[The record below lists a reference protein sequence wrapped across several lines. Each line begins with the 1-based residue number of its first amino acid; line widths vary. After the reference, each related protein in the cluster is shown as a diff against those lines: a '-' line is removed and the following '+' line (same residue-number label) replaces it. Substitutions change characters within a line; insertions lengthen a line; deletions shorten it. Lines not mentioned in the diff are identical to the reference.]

1 MEETNKKISF
11 LKRIK
16 IAIFKLEHYGF
27 FLGEKF
33 SVAIKYFLLLLL
45 ILSVVMSFVDTYS
58 LNKMAKKAYQ
68 YVKNELPE
76 FSYQEGILEFNQ
88 IVEAYDSDYGFRLFI
103 NTEEEVSKET
113 LDQYKNKIY
122 DDENGV
128 IALKDKFIYV
138 LDGSEI
144 EYNYKEILEQSS
156 LKIENEQD
164 LRNVFSESGIPTLS
178 TAFFVIDL
186 IMLYISNFL
195 TIFSDLILIAL
206 FGLIAAR
213 FCGLRFKMAPMFSLS
228 IYALTLS
235 VLLTAIYSVVYG
247 VTGFVIN
254 YFDVMYLLIAYVYI
268 IAAILMIKYDLI
280 KEHFELEKIL
290 EVQKQVHEELKEEQD
305 KDKDK
310 EETKEDNK
318 EKNEESEDSENKVE
332 ETDSNNREPDGS
344 EI

>member
-33 SVAIKYFLLLLL
+33 NVAMKYFLLLLL
-45 ILSVVMSFVDTYS
+45 ILSVVMSLVDTYS
-58 LNKMAKKAYQ
+58 LNKMAQKAYQ
-68 YVKNELPE
+68 YVQNELPE

-103 NTEEEVSKET
+103 NTEEEVSQEI
-113 LDQYKNKIY
+113 LNQYKNKIY

-156 LKIENEQD
+156 LQIKNEKD
-164 LRNVFSESGIPTLS
+164 LRNIFSESGIPTLS

-213 FCGLRFKMAPMFSLS
+213 FCGLRFKIAPMFSLS

-235 VLLTAIYSVVYG
+235 VVLTAIYSVVYG
-247 VTGFVIN
+247 LTGFVIN
-254 YFDVMYLLIAYVYI
+254 YFDVMYLLIAYIYI

-290 EVQKQVHEELKEEQD
+290 EVQKQVHEELQEKQD
-305 KDKDK
+305 KEK
-310 EETKEDNK
+310 EETKESNE
-318 EKNEESEDSENKVE
+318 EKNKESEDSENKVE